1 MVTKFL
7 DLNNISGGRRSFVLS
22 NDRGKV
28 WATVLFL
35 NAIMHRKFIHVNFF
49 VFFLCYISST
59 GTVCWDPE
67 MLLPWQRDVTTSPL
81 CWQCFE
87 DILGGGVSSVDCTY
101 GLATKRYWTQRF
113 NGKFLVLIRFPVIS
127 RWHMWDVYTEISV
140 QAFRLLIVPCLKE
153 IMVPGRSFNLPASK
167 CLYRYITTTK

>member
-22 NDRGKV
+22 NDGGKV

-35 NAIMHRKFIHVNFF
+35 NAIMHRKFIYVNFF
-49 VFFLCYISST
+49 VFFFCYIGRT

-67 MLLPWQRDVTTSPL
+67 MLLPWQRDETTSPL

-101 GLATKRYWTQRF
+101 GLATKRYWTKRF
-113 NGKFLVLIRFPVIS
+113 NGKFLVLIRFPVKQVTYVQVTYVGCLHIAIS
-127 RWHMWDVYTEISV
+127 M
-140 QAFRLLIVPCLKE
+140 QAFRLLLVPCFKRNNGTWKVL
-153 IMVPGRSFNLPASK
+153 
-167 CLYRYITTTK
+167 

>member
-1 MVTKFL
+1 MVAKFL
-7 DLNNISGGRRSFVLS
+7 DLNNLSWGRRSLALS

-35 NAIMHRKFIHVNFF
+35 RAIMHRKFIHVNFF
-49 VFFLCYISST
+49 VFFFFCYISRT

-67 MLLPWQRDVTTSPL
+67 MLLPWQREVTTSPL

-101 GLATKRYWTQRF
+101 GLATKRYGTQRF
-113 NGKFLVLIRFPVIS
+113 NESSWFSLNFQSS
-127 RWHMWDVYTEISV
+127 RWHAQVTYKQVTYVGCLHIAISM
-140 QAFRLLIVPCLKE
+140 QAFRLLIVPCFKRNNSTWKVL
-153 IMVPGRSFNLPASK
+153 
-167 CLYRYITTTK
+167 

>member
-1 MVTKFL
+1 MVANFL
-7 DLNNISGGRRSFVLS
+7 DLNNLSWGRRSFALS

-35 NAIMHRKFIHVNFF
+35 SAIMHRKFIHVNFF
-49 VFFLCYISST
+49 VFFCYISRT
-59 GTVCWDPE
+59 GIVCWDPE
-67 MLLPWQRDVTTSPL
+67 MLLPWQRYVTTSPL
-81 CWQCFE
+81 YWQCFE

-113 NGKFLVLIRFPVIS
+113 NGKFLVLIRFPVIT

-140 QAFRLLIVPCLKE
+140 QAVRLLIVPCLKE

>member
-7 DLNNISGGRRSFVLS
+7 DLNNLSWGRRSFALS

-28 WATVLFL
+28 LATVLFL

-49 VFFLCYISST
+49 VLFCYISRA
-59 GTVCWDPE
+59 GTVCWDAE

-81 CWQCFE
+81 YWKCFE

-101 GLATKRYWTQRF
+101 GLATKRYRTQRF
-113 NGKFLVLIRFPVIS
+113 NGEFLVLIRFPVKQVTYVQVTYKQVTYVGCLHIAIS
-127 RWHMWDVYTEISV
+127 M
-140 QAFRLLIVPCLKE
+140 QAFRVLNVPCFKRNNDTWKVL
-153 IMVPGRSFNLPASK
+153 
-167 CLYRYITTTK
+167 